1 MTQHPL
7 DGVYAAALTPLTPAS
22 SPDASTSLSTSLEAV
37 APYLAFLAAR
47 GCHGALIF
55 GTTGEGPSFS
65 PTERSAIWQIAL
77 QVREQYPDFR
87 LLAGTGTPS
96 LTETIDLTRAAFDLG
111 YDGAVVLPPYYFRK
125 ATDEGLF
132 NWFREVIQKAV
143 PADGYLFGYHFPG
156 AACIGFSLELLAR
169 LKDAF
174 PVQFAGIKDSSH
186 DPDFARALGQRFGS
200 DLAVFSGTDSDFT
213 LALENHAAGCITAPA
228 NLISPDLRAVYDL
241 FRAGKDTSAAQAR
254 VSEQRRILEKYPPF
268 PPTLKALVHR
278 LHGFPRWPVRPP
290 LEEMGKEAE
299 ENLVCEFN
307 SAYCVLRNE
316 LRNTQHATRKP

>member
-1 MTQHPL
+1 MTRHPL
-7 DGVYAAALTPLTPAS
+7 SGVYAAALTPLTKDAS
-22 SPDASTSLSTSLEAV
+22 SPDASTSLSPSLEAV

-65 PTERSAIWQIAL
+65 PSEQIAIWKIAL
-77 QVREQYPDFR
+77 QVRERYPDFR

-111 YDGAVVLPPYYFRK
+111 YDGVVVLPPYYFRK

-132 NWFREVIQKAV
+132 NWFRELIQKAV
-143 PADGYLFGYHFPG
+143 PSDGYLLGYHFPG
-156 AACIGFSLELLAR
+156 MAGIGFSLDLLAR

-186 DPDFARALGQRFGS
+186 DSDFARALGQKFGD

-228 NLISPDLRAVYDL
+228 NIISPGLRAVYDA
-241 FRAGKDTSAAQAR
+241 FISGKDTSAAQER
-254 VSEQRRILEKYPPF
+254 VTHQRHILEKYPPF

-290 LEEMGKEAE
+290 LVDLSAEAE
-299 ENLVCEFN
+299 EKLMSEF
-307 SAYCVLRNE
+307 
-316 LRNTQHATRKP
+316 K